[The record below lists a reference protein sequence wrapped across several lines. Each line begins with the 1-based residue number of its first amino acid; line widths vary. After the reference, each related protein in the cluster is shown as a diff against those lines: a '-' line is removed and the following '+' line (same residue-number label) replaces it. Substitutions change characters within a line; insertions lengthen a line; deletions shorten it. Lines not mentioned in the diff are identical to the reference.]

1 MLLLNPVPSLLDGMI
16 NHHLDAITVN
26 GEECITDPVLVQMHP
41 VSLLWQVLQV
51 VRFVLGIVQ
60 EVL

>member
-1 MLLLNPVPSLLDGMI
+1 MI
-16 NHHLDAITVN
+16 NHRLDAITVN